1 MCMVFFFV
9 FFPALFFL
17 PTKPES
23 WCDSQHRLRSLSF
36 AKGGIESTGL
46 FSDLPR
52 VTQGSG
58 VKEGSRRLPSDSWPT
73 TLSPWP
79 YCSLC
84 VACTLCQG
92 NTMLIKDME
101 LTTLKTWQKNFWR
114 ISNNKTLLHCSHE
127 FRCML
132 GSLPWLCGWSSR
144 WPWRSPAHRSMDRNC
159 AHLLAV
165 EVKRGNT
172 DKYQTRDTSFKMIF
186 PLSCRCVSDPLKM
199 DQSQ

>member
-114 ISNNKTLLHCSHE
+114 ISNNKTPPL
-127 FRCML
+127 
-132 GSLPWLCGWSSR
+132 LPWIQVHARFSTMALWLVFKVTL
-144 WPWRSPAHRSMDRNC
+144 AFTC
-159 AHLLAV
+159 AQIH
-165 EVKRGNT
+165 G
-172 DKYQTRDTSFKMIF
+172 
-186 PLSCRCVSDPLKM
+186 
-199 DQSQ
+199 